1 MDMNRPDLT
10 TIGTA
15 IAAAAVSAALTA
27 GVVLTLTAD
36 PPPSGPTPPSC
47 VRALDLASEG
57 FDAASDA
64 TDAAMRGDRHAADEA
79 NDRLESIAP
88 DAGEANRACRRG
100 E

>member
-1 MDMNRPDLT
+1 MTRPDLT

-15 IAAAAVSAALTA
+15 LAAAAVSAALTA

-36 PPPSGPTPPSC
+36 PAPSGPTPPSC
-47 VRALDLASEG
+47 IRALDLASEG

-64 TDAAMRGDRHAADEA
+64 TAAAQRGDRDSADDA
-79 NDRLESIAP
+79 NDRLEALAP
-88 DAGEANRACRRG
+88 DAGEAARACRRG